1 MKILVV
7 EDDSTTREL
16 LRSSIAQMGH
26 MVLEARD
33 GAEAWQIYQEES
45 PWLVVSDWQMPRM
58 DGLELCENI
67 RNRQD
72 LHYTYFMLVTAHA
85 EMKDDYIKVMN
96 RGVDDFLR
104 KPIDLDDLRVRLQ
117 VADRMAGYT
126 SRIQSLEGLVTIC
139 AYTKKIKLADQTW
152 LRIEDFIENTLGI
165 QLTHGVDPHYYEK
178 NILPELER
186 LKQQAERN

>member
-1 MKILVV
+1 MELYS
-7 EDDSTTREL
+7 DDYFMNEAL
-16 LRSSIAQMGH
+16 K
-26 MVLEARD
+26 EARKAFEAD
-33 GAEAWQIYQEES
+33 EVPVGAVIVADNKIIA
-45 PWLVVSDWQMPRM
+45 RAH
-58 DGLELCENI
+58 N
-67 RNRQD
+67 
-72 LHYTYFMLVTAHA
+72 YTERLNDVTAHA
-85 EMKDDYIKVMN
+85 EMKDDYLQVMG

-104 KPIDLDDLRVRLQ
+104 KPVDLDDLRVRLK

-139 AYTKKIKLADQTW
+139 AYTKKIKLADHTW